1 MMIDTSLPQG
11 TSNTLA
17 IWLEALLSNHLRTV
31 TGIHGQI
38 EQIAHL
44 SALTL
49 RQYEHSEE
57 RCKRR
62 GGPYR
67 HAIKK

>member
-11 TSNTLA
+11 LLATLSPSGLKLCFQ
-17 IWLEALLSNHLRTV
+17 ITYER
-31 TGIHGQI
+31 IHGQI